1 MRIHIATF
9 VLTLIICSSCDYL
22 EVQEKEVNSSEI
34 VAIVN
39 TEKLFR
45 KDLKEIL
52 PNNISKQDSI
62 VLVNGYINDWAIKQ
76 LLLKKAETNSSKN
89 DIEEINLLVKDY
101 KESLLINNYKER
113 LIKQQLDTVVN
124 DEEIEGFYKEN
135 KENFKLNEELL
146 KIKYLHF
153 DNNIINKKEF
163 TTLFKSDNIDDLE
176 ELEKQQ
182 LSFKYYQFN
191 DSIWTR
197 LDKVLLKLPFSKEK
211 LLKKTEFLQKQDS
224 LGLYLVAI
232 KDVLVRNDIAP
243 LSYIKPTIRQM
254 ILHKRKIE
262 LIRDIEKILVKD
274 ATKNNNFKVY

>member
-1 MRIHIATF
+1 MNKYAVLFLMLCTF
-9 VLTLIICSSCDYL
+9 ISCDYL
-22 EVQEKEVNSSEI
+22 EVQEKEKTTSEI

-45 KDLKEIL
+45 EDLKSVL
-52 PNNISKQDSI
+52 PTSLNKQDSI
-62 VLVNGYINDWAIKQ
+62 VFVRGYINDWAIKQ
-76 LLLKKAETNSSKN
+76 LLLKKAETNSSLE
-89 DIEEINLLVKDY
+89 DVQEINSLVKDY
-101 KESLLINNYKER
+101 KESLLINSYKER
-113 LIKQQLDTVVN
+113 LIKQQLDTIIDD
-124 DEEIEGFYKEN
+124 DEIDLFYTEY

-153 DNNIINKKEF
+153 DNNIINKKEI
-163 TTLFKSDNIDDLE
+163 TTLFKSDSIEDIE
-176 ELEKQQ
+176 ALEKQQ

-191 DSIWTR
+191 DSVWTQ
-197 LDKVLLKLPFSKEK
+197 LDKVLLKLPFSKEN
-211 LLKKTEFLQKQDS
+211 LLKKTKFVQKQDS

-243 LSYIKPTIRQM
+243 LSYIKPTIKQM
-254 ILHKRKIE
+254 ILHKRKIQ

>member
-1 MRIHIATF
+1 MRNHFAVLFFISFLIA
-9 VLTLIICSSCDYL
+9 SCDYL
-22 EVQEKEVNSSEI
+22 NVQEKENTSSEI

-45 KDLKEIL
+45 EDLKEIF
-52 PNNISKQDSI
+52 PSNISKQDSI

-76 LLLKKAETNSSKN
+76 LLLSKAEANSSQQ
-89 DIEEINLLVKDY
+89 DLEEINALIKDY
-101 KESLLINNYKER
+101 KESLLINSYKER
-113 LIKQQLDTVVN
+113 LIKQQLDTVIN
-124 DEEIEGFYKEN
+124 DEEIEAFYAKN
-135 KENFKLNEELL
+135 KQNFRLNEELL

-163 TTLFKSDNIDDLE
+163 IELFKSDDIDDLE
-176 ELEKQQ
+176 TLEKQQ
-182 LSFKYYQFN
+182 LSFKFHQFN
-191 DSIWTR
+191 DSIWTP
-197 LDKVLLKLPFSKEK
+197 LDKVLLKLPLSKEN
-211 LLKKTEFLQKQDS
+211 LLKKTKYLQKQDS

-232 KDVLVRNDIAP
+232 KDVLLRNDVAP
-243 LSYIKPTIRQM
+243 LSYIEPTITQM